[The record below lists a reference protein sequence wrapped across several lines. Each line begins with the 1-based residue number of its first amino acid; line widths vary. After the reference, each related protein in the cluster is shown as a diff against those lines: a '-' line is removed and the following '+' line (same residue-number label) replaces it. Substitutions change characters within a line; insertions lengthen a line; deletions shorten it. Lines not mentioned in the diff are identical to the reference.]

1 MWTQVTTGSGR
12 PAPPRSHG
20 RSASHAVSRGARV
33 DEAMRLAVSRR
44 EEVFERLRSERDRIR
59 RLGVSRLGLF
69 GSFARDEATAES
81 DVDFLVEFEP
91 GGKSFRRFMATVFLL
106 EELLGREVELVTPE
120 GLSPYLRDEISRSA
134 VDVGP

>member
-1 MWTQVTTGSGR
+1 M
-12 PAPPRSHG
+12 PI
-20 RSASHAVSRGARV
+20 
-33 DEAMRLAVSRR
+33 AVSRR
-44 EEVFERLRSERDRIR
+44 EEVLERLSSERDRIR
-59 RLGVSRLGLF
+59 RLGVTKLGLF
-69 GSFARDEATAES
+69 GSFARNEATEKS

-120 GLSPYLRDEISRSA
+120 GLSPYLRDEIFRSV